1 MAALVW
7 NPPAPTLVLPGAFPD
22 SFEVLVF
29 QSEGGT
35 RLVAAIE
42 LVSPGNKDRAEARR
56 AFVIKCAAYL
66 QRGIGLIV
74 VDIVT
79 ARQRGRALAAALGFS
94 GSDLTV
100 IATAISELARN
111 IIEYATTGEIVL
123 SQDDSDGRPGIVI
136 VARDEGP
143 GIPDVSRAL
152 SAGYST
158 GPGLGL
164 GLPGVRRL
172 MDDFEIT
179 SDTGHGTTVAVRKW
193 LP

>member
-1 MAALVW
+1 MSSS
-7 NPPAPTLVLPGAFPD
+7 PRRDPRRPAESV
-22 SFEVLVF
+22 
-29 QSEGGT
+29 
-35 RLVAAIE
+35 VAISSSA
-42 LVSPGNKDRAEARR
+42 
-56 AFVIKCAAYL
+56 
-66 QRGIGLIV
+66 
-74 VDIVT
+74 DIVT

-111 IIEYATTGEIVL
+111 IIEYAATGEIVL
-123 SQDDSDGRPGIVI
+123 SQDDADGRPGIVI

-143 GIPDVSRAL
+143 GIPDVPRAL

-179 SDTGHGTTVAVRKW
+179 SDPGRGTRVSVRKW